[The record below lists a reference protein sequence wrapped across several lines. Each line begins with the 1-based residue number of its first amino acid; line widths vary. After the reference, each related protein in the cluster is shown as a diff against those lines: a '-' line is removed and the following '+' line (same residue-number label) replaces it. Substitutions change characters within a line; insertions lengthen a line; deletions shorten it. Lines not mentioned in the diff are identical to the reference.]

1 MSTRLL
7 LILTTMVLTAVDGR
21 CRAEDVAAPVQTLAP
36 CHPWGAAFT
45 PMPIS
50 CQDFQFVA
58 LPEVQFATN
67 RAELDNKAHVTLD
80 VIARYIQADPSVRRV
95 LVHGYTDET
104 GTEPKNNVLAD
115 QRATA
120 VRDYLVSRGVAA
132 DALVLQGYGQN
143 RPTDEHW
150 NATGRIRNRRVEL
163 YAIHW
168 TNTLP

>member
-1 MSTRLL
+1 MLIRPL
-7 LILTTMVLTAVDGR
+7 LIITSLLAALSTV
-21 CRAEDVAAPVQTLAP
+21 CRAEDVAVPLQTLAP
-36 CHPWGAAFT
+36 CHPRGAAFT
-45 PMPIS
+45 PIPVS

-67 RAELDNKAHVTLD
+67 RAELDDKAHVTLD
-80 VIARYIQADPSVRRV
+80 VIARYIQADPSVRQV
-95 LVHGYTDET
+95 LVHGYTDEA

-115 QRATA
+115 QRAAA

-132 DALVLQGYGQN
+132 ESLVLQGYGQN

-150 NATGRIRNRRVEL
+150 NATGRTRNRRVEL